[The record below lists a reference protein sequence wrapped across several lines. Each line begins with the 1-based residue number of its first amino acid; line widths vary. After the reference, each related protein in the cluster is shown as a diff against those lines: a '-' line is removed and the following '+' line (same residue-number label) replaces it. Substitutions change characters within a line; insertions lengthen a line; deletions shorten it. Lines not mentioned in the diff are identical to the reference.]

1 MGLRSQLLTS
11 ILNAETWY
19 LPYWIQQVLFIKV
32 NLPPKKIKKISA
44 EEIIA
49 SYEADEDLMER
60 LEGVHER
67 FFDRIAKVQLSG
79 QPHVIK

>member
-1 MGLRSQLLTS
+1 MGLRPQLLTS

-19 LPYWIQQVLFIKV
+19 LPHWIQQVLFIKV
-32 NLPPKKIKKISA
+32 NLPAKKIKKISA

-49 SYEADEDLMER
+49 SYEANEDLMER
-60 LEGVHER
+60 LEGVHEK
-67 FFDRIAKVQLSG
+67 FLEIIARVQLSG